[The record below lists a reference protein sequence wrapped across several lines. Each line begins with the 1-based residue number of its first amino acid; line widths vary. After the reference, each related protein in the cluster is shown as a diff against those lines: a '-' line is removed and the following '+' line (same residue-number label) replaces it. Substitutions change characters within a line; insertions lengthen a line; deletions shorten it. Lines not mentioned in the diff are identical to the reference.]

1 MTDWDTRFM
10 DMCKLVASW
19 SKDPTTKVGSCI
31 VDSRNRI
38 VSVGMNGF
46 PRRVEDT
53 PARINDRVLKNR
65 ITVHAEANACL
76 FAERSI
82 RGCTLYVWPMPP
94 CSACAAL
101 IIQAG
106 IFRVVAPSPTPDL
119 ADRWGESIELA
130 VMAMREA
137 GVKVDIL
144 DNTGGQL

>member
-1 MTDWDTRFM
+1 MDKWGKRFM
-10 DMCKLVASW
+10 SMASLVASW
-19 SKDPTTKVGSCI
+19 SKDPSTGCGSVI
-31 VDSRNRI
+31 VDSRNI
-38 VSVGMNGF
+38 VRGLGYNGL
-46 PRRVEDT
+46 PRRIDDHPE
-53 PARINDRVLKNR
+53 RLHNRELKLAL
-65 ITVHAEANACL
+65 TLHSEVNAIL
-76 FAERSI
+76 HSQHPI

-106 IFRVVAPSPTPDL
+106 IARVVAPSPAPDL

-144 DNTGGQL
+144 DNLES